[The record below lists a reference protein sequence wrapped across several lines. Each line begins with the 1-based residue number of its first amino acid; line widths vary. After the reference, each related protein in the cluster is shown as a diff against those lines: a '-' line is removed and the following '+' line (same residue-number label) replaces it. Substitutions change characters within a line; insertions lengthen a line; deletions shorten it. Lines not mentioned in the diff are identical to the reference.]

1 MRISIITVVYNNAK
15 TLGDAIESVLN
26 QTFNNIEYIIVDGN
40 SNDGSQDIIRKYEK
54 RIAHWVSEPDKGM
67 YDALNKGILQAS
79 GDIIGI
85 LHSDDLFD
93 NSSIISEIASVFDST
108 QCDAVYGD
116 LVYVSR
122 DDPSKIIR
130 YWKSKP
136 FTAKLL
142 DKGWMPPHPTLF
154 IRKKCYDRLKGFDIS
169 FPVAA
174 DYELM
179 TRFLSSGELK
189 CEYLPQII
197 TRMRIGGKSNKNI
210 KNIILKSYD
219 DYRTIRRYR
228 VGGIWTLFRKNFS
241 KIDQFLKR

>member
-15 TLGDAIESVLN
+15 TLAGAIESVLS
-26 QTFNNIEYIIVDGN
+26 QSYNNIEYIIVDGN
-40 SNDGSQDIIRKYEK
+40 SNDGTTDIIHKYEN
-54 RIAHWVSEPDKGM
+54 RLSYWVSEPDKGM
-67 YDALNKGILQAS
+67 YDALNKGILKAS

-93 NSSIISEIASVFDST
+93 HPSVVSEIASVFDST
-108 QCDAVYGD
+108 HCDAVYGD

-136 FTAKLL
+136 FMTKLL
-142 DKGWMPPHPTLF
+142 RKGWMPPHPTLF
-154 IRKKCYDRLKGFDIS
+154 IRKEWYDQLKGFDIS

-179 TRFLSSGELK
+179 IRFLSSGKLK

-197 TRMRIGGKSNKNI
+197 TRMRVGGKSNKNI
-210 KNIILKSYD
+210 KNIVLKSYD
-219 DYRTIRRYR
+219 DYRTIHRYK
-228 VGGIWTLFRKNFS
+228 VGGLWTLFRKNFS
-241 KIDQFLKR
+241 KLNQFLYR